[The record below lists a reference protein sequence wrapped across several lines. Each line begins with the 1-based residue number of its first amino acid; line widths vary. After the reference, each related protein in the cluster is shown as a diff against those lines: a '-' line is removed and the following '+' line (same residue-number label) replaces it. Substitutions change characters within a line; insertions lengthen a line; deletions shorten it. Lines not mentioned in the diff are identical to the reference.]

1 MRLHSYEEVRQE
13 LQAAERVLLSVCLS
27 VCMSVYLS
35 VCRHAYARAV
45 GFKLR
50 SLLLT
55 ACRDFIFI
63 RALKF
68 VSFWGE
74 GFWF

>member
-1 MRLHSYEEVRQE
+1 V
-13 LQAAERVLLSVCLS
+13 AADCVLSVCLS
-27 VCMSVYLS
+27 VCMY
-35 VCRHAYARAV
+35 AYARAV

-55 ACRDFIFI
+55 ACTDFIFI

-74 GFWF
+74 GFWFQKQKYKRQLAG